1 MALPRWQ
8 ERYPMPVG
16 RWSRSWDRFVA
27 LWAGLNLLCVAFD
40 ISYVPLRTFW
50 LQRNLYP
57 IPSVPLVVPL
67 AAIPDITPW
76 VDPIKGIEPH
86 RETQAYLRQ
95 FRQLDAA
102 LRVQPVGAALSP
114 AQLSLLQRQRQLTL
128 TLIET
133 NPFLASEGSGTL
145 EKIKSRLR
153 QRVNTDSARDAAR
166 TLFSPAW
173 LQQHGWQGERL
184 FWQEQVLPLVA
195 TNYWR
200 SIDGN
205 GRPTDHFWRI
215 DLLLFQSVFALD
227 ILLRVIRLRRR
238 LPGLSWRDAL
248 LRRWID
254 LPLLLPFW
262 RWLRLLPVV
271 ERLQS
276 SGLITIEPLRA
287 VVSRAVVALLAVEL
301 FEVLVLQLLDGAQ
314 GVIRSR
320 QWPQRIRS
328 LCSHQ
333 SVSGSNEERELAAL
347 VRIWAPLLLSQVL
360 PRLGPELQGVLGY
373 ALKQSFE
380 NSVVPAPLRPLQP
393 LLGVETGLGQQLAS
407 GMVESLLDLSKKT
420 GQQLSRRD
428 QQQLDLLQ
436 RVLDRFWEELAV
448 ALEQG
453 EGLARSQELLCVL
466 IDGLKGTYLSQIS
479 RSSIESLIRELDALT
494 TAAASADFPAS
505 AASPKAAPATPQP

>member
-1 MALPRWQ
+1 MARPRWQ
-8 ERYPMPVG
+8 ERYPIAPG
-16 RWSRSWDRFVA
+16 GWGRSWDRFVA
-27 LWAGLNLLCVAFD
+27 LWASLNLLFVAFD
-40 ISYVPLRTFW
+40 LSYVPLRTFW

-76 VDPIKGIEPH
+76 VDPIKGIQPH
-86 RETQAYLRQ
+86 RETRAYLSQ
-95 FRQLDAA
+95 FSQLDAVLSAAPAGPGA
-102 LRVQPVGAALSP
+102 LPAGQTLTP
-114 AQLSLLQRQRQLTL
+114 AQRSLLQRQLELTL

-153 QRVNTDSARDAAR
+153 QRANRDSARDAAR
-166 TLFSPAW
+166 TLLSPGW
-173 LQQHGWQGERL
+173 IEGHGWQGERP

-200 SIDGN
+200 SIDEN

-215 DLLLFQSVFALD
+215 DLLLFQGVFALD
-227 ILLRVIRLRRR
+227 ILLRAIRLRRR
-238 LPGLSWRDAL
+238 LPGLGWRDAL

-262 RWLRLLPVV
+262 RWLRILPVL
-271 ERLQS
+271 ERLQG
-276 SGLITIEPLRA
+276 SGLVSIEPLRA

-301 FEVLVLQLLDGAQ
+301 FEVLALQLLDGAQ
-314 GVIRSR
+314 GLIRSG

-333 SVSGSNEERELAAL
+333 SVKSSKEERELAAL
-347 VRIWAPLLLSQVL
+347 VRIWAPLLLSRVL
-360 PRLGPELQGVLGY
+360 PRLGPELQGLLGY

-380 NSVVPAPLRPLQP
+380 STVVPPPLRSLQP
-393 LLGVETGLGQQLAS
+393 LLGVETGLGKQLAT
-407 GMVESLLDLSKKT
+407 GMVESLLELSRKT

-428 QQQLDLLQ
+428 QQQLDLIQ

-453 EGLARSQELLCVL
+453 EGLARSQELLCGL

-479 RSSIESLIRELDALT
+479 RSGIEALIRELEALT
-494 TAAASADFPAS
+494 T
-505 AASPKAAPATPQP
+505 PATPLATGSAPTPLA